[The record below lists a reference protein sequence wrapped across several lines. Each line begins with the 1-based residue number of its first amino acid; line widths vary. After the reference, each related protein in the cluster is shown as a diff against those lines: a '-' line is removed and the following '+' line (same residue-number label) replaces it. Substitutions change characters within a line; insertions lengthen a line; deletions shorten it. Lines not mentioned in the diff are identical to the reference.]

1 MFYLPMVVCS
11 CWPSAHTEVPLKISN
26 FTDRIYFAKMYIP
39 HQEQVLVQVEAL
51 ALVLVQVG
59 VASPVEVVSWAEALP
74 SLEGEQVLF
83 SLQTLAS
90 LLVLGE

>member
-1 MFYLPMVVCS
+1 
-11 CWPSAHTEVPLKISN
+11 
-26 FTDRIYFAKMYIP
+26 MYIP
-39 HQEQVLVQVEAL
+39 HQEQVLLQVEAL
-51 ALVLVQVG
+51 ALALVQVG
-59 VASPVEVVSWAEALP
+59 VASPVEVVSWVEALP

>member
-1 MFYLPMVVCS
+1 
-11 CWPSAHTEVPLKISN
+11 
-26 FTDRIYFAKMYIP
+26 MYIP
-39 HQEQVLVQVEAL
+39 HQEQVLVQVLALLQVQVEAL
-51 ALVLVQVG
+51 VLVLVLVLVQVG

-90 LLVLGE
+90 LLVLDE

>member
-1 MFYLPMVVCS
+1 MLV
-11 CWPSAHTEVPLKISN
+11 
-26 FTDRIYFAKMYIP
+26 
-39 HQEQVLVQVEAL
+39 QVLALLQVQVEAL
-51 ALVLVQVG
+51 VPVLVQVG
-59 VASPVEVVSWAEALP
+59 VPSPVEVVSWVEALP